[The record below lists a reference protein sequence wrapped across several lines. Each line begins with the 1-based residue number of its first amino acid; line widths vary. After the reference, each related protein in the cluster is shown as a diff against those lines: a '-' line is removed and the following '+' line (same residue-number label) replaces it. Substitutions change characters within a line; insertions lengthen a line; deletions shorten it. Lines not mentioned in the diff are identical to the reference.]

1 MVQNEIKMRKPKSR
15 ELIHA
20 LVQDWRLYVLLL
32 PVVLWFALWA
42 YKPMGGLLIAFK
54 RYDSSLGIWMSEFKG
69 IDNFVNLVAGVNKE
83 QFWQAFRN
91 TFVINAYSL
100 VFGFPVPI
108 ILAVL
113 FSEIGNG
120 FVRKATQTATYL
132 PHFLSEVTITGI
144 TIMLVYSGV
153 HSTGVL
159 AALFQNM
166 GWLEEGVSMLSKA
179 NYFRP
184 LYIAVG
190 IWKESGY
197 SSIGD
202 LKPYCLQLDT
212 SRAMQY
218 KRLLEQAD
226 RYKQMELPLEHPK
239 ESTTYMGIAI
249 ANLAL
254 AYRLSGSE
262 QYLQDAKR
270 FMNTVLSYEKWG
282 NAHLVNV
289 DLSASWILFGLS
301 LGYDWLKPYLSEEEK
316 QRIFCKIRHH
326 AKVMF
331 DYRRDT

>member
-54 RYDSSLGIWMSEFKG
+54 RYDSSMGIWMSEFKG

-144 TIMLVYSGV
+144 TIMLVQRCSFHRCAGSPVSEYGMARGRGV
-153 HSTGVL
+153 HAVQGQ
-159 AALFQNM
+159 LFPASVHS
-166 GWLEEGVSMLSKA
+166 GGHLEGKRIQLHRV
-179 NYFRP
+179 FCGDHGH
-184 LYIAVG
+184 IA
-190 IWKESGY
+190 
-197 SSIGD
+197 
-202 LKPYCLQLDT
+202 
-212 SRAMQY
+212 
-218 KRLLEQAD
+218 
-226 RYKQMELPLEHPK
+226 
-239 ESTTYMGIAI
+239 
-249 ANLAL
+249 
-254 AYRLSGSE
+254 
-262 QYLQDAKR
+262 
-270 FMNTVLSYEKWG
+270 
-282 NAHLVNV
+282 
-289 DLSASWILFGLS
+289 
-301 LGYDWLKPYLSEEEK
+301 
-316 QRIFCKIRHH
+316 H
-326 AKVMF
+326 AV
-331 DYRRDT
+331 